1 MTEVLHGG
9 VVPIALFLC
18 VTYGF
23 TYAIKALLDARM
35 RSLLAR
41 SGTSEE
47 LIRAIIQAEDLQRR
61 RASLRWGIILVGLA
75 LAFGLIQA
83 FGWNE
88 ITPGVV
94 ALLAGATGLGN
105 LAFFVLAPRL
115 IRND

>member
-1 MTEVLHGG
+1 MAEILHAG

-23 TYAIKALLDARM
+23 TYAIKALVDARM

-47 LIRAIIQAEDLQRR
+47 LIRAIIHAEDLQRR
-61 RASLRWGIILVGLA
+61 RAALRWGIILVALA
-75 LAFGLIQA
+75 LAFGSIQA
-83 FGWNE
+83 FGWSE
-88 ITPGVV
+88 ITPGVI

-105 LAFFVLAPRL
+105 LAFFALAPRW
-115 IRND
+115 IR